1 MGNEI
6 QPEVAG
12 KLNSLQ
18 ETKADTSFVVE
29 ELRRKAEIVYVDKL
43 RKDVDK
49 KWAAKEKEDEEWK
62 FDWYKVLEIAIV
74 TQALTAFKL
83 ELPPLLNTEVLGD
96 TLLGR
101 FGITRNKWGV
111 LWRGKSDTD
120 TLFKSVE
127 RLQVMTTGAHEKIHH
142 SNRRINALETKVG
155 RAGSASRTTRSEI
168 QRAARPGASGSE
180 LDQLAR
186 LERHVAAL
194 AQALG

>member
-12 KLNSLQ
+12 KLRSLQ
-18 ETKADTSFVVE
+18 ETKADTSFVME
-29 ELRRKAEIVYVDKL
+29 ELKKKAEIVYVDKL
-43 RKDVDK
+43 RKDVEK
-49 KWAAKEKEDEEWK
+49 KWTEKEKEDGEWK
-62 FDWYKVLEIAIV
+62 FEWNKVLEIAIV
-74 TQALTAFKL
+74 AQALTVFKL
-83 ELPPLLNTEVLGD
+83 ELPPLLNTEALGD

-101 FGITRNKWGV
+101 YGITRNKWGV

-120 TLFKSVE
+120 ILFKSVQ
-127 RLQVMTTGAHEKIHH
+127 RLQEMTTSAHEKIHH
-142 SNRRINALETKVG
+142 SNRRINVLETKVG